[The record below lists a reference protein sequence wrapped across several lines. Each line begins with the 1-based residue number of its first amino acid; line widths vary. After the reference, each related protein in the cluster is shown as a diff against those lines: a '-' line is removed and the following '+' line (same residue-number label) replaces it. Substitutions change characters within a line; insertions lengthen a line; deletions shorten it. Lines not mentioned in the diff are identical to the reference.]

1 MPDLRSRAIARL
13 AGYIDPTP
21 VAMSRDGNSKHPRT
35 VFGRRKGHKLTVRHA
50 GLMQTLLPQLALD
63 LSIRPT
69 DLSSLFPY
77 PVEDVW
83 LEIGFGGGEHMIDQS
98 RAHPRVG
105 ILGVEP
111 FVNGMAKALAAI
123 DAHALSN
130 IRLHHGDAMELLD
143 WLPRPVAET
152 PPLEASF
159 HARPKDCGNRI
170 RAALGWRV
178 SFRDRHCRLR
188 RLDAQAHAA
197 VPGF

>member
-1 MPDLRSRAIARL
+1 
-13 AGYIDPTP
+13 
-21 VAMSRDGNSKHPRT
+21 MSRDGNSKHPRT

-69 DLSSLFPY
+69 DLSSLFPC

-123 DAHALSN
+123 DAHALTN
-130 IRLHHGDAMELLD
+130 IRLHHGDAMVLLD
-143 WLPRPVAET
+143 WLPRACLGRVDLLYPVSRPTLQIT
-152 PPLEASF
+152 PIGRSSTCCGPGILNGPPR
-159 HARPKDCGNRI
+159 ARTIGGSHGP
-170 RAALGWRV
+170 AL
-178 SFRDRHCRLR
+178 
-188 RLDAQAHAA
+188 QAHAMRA
-197 VPGF
+197 RPNGKVACLIT